1 MGLVGAAARQSL
13 LRSCLHVRNRDLHSC
28 GRIYFGLGSLAHV
41 ALRAVA
47 PADAESHDGRRQSNT
62 VKVKVDSCVLW
73 CFGVFSAGLLQVA
86 PARRVKCQGTA
97 VSFVSA
103 RANRAG
109 SRQSVLV
116 GQN

>member
-13 LRSCLHVRNRDLHSC
+13 LRPCLHVRNRNLHPC
-28 GRIYFGLGSLAHV
+28 GRFYSGLVSLAHV
-41 ALRAVA
+41 ALRAIS
-47 PADAESHDGRRQSNT
+47 PADTESHDGRRQSNT

-73 CFGVFSAGLLQVA
+73 CFDVLSARILQAA
-86 PARRVKCQGTA
+86 PTRRVKCQGAA

-103 RANRAG
+103 CAYRAG